1 MQRQGRISYSFFNT
15 VVHAAAWQR
24 AHAKLIFIGYLKISC
39 FYHVICENDSV
50 RPETEGHPSAAGK
63 GGGKFWQSTG
73 VRIPSL
79 PLELMNNKSNNKRT
93 NYGK

>member
-1 MQRQGRISYSFFNT
+1 MQRHGRISYSFFNT
-15 VVHAAAWQR
+15 VVYAAAWQR

-50 RPETEGHPSAAGK
+50 RPETEGHPPAAGK
-63 GGGKFWQSTG
+63 GGVILGSTG

-79 PLELMNNKSNNKRT
+79 PLELMQ
-93 NYGK
+93 

>member
-1 MQRQGRISYSFFNT
+1 MQRHGSISYSFFNT

-50 RPETEGHPSAAGK
+50 CPETEGHPSAAGK
-63 GGGKFWQSTG
+63 GGVSFGSQLGFES
-73 VRIPSL
+73 PAFH
-79 PLELMNNKSNNKRT
+79 
-93 NYGK
+93 